1 MATDAAMIRLPT
13 TFLSQCASMGQA
25 SRETGIFLAP
35 LSGPE
40 LQQRLRVVRERV
52 PGLRVAALIGVVSTD
67 PKREDSTMARSV
79 IHPARTRQTRQ
90 TIEQRPVLQLPLEAP
105 RWGEPPSTP
114 QPKEP
119 SSERGVAVI
128 DFFI

>member
-1 MATDAAMIRLPT
+1 MATDAAMFRLPT
-13 TFLSQCASMGQA
+13 TLLSRFAAMGWP
-25 SRETGIFLAP
+25 SRETGIFLAS

-40 LQQRLRVVRERV
+40 LQNRLRVVRDRV
-52 PGLRVAALIGVVSTD
+52 PGLRVATLIGVVSTD

-79 IHPARTRQTRQ
+79 IHTPRTRQSHKTL
-90 TIEQRPVLQLPLEAP
+90 EQRPVLQLPLEAP

-114 QPKEP
+114 QPKEQ